1 MYKVSLN
8 HAQLSSVYGD
18 FRALELL
25 KENGFDGVDFSLEN
39 ALNTGLLNA
48 SEKEIKNYF
57 SSLKEKAQELGLTV
71 FNAYLPMPCADEMAR
86 ENAVKAAAWLGA
98 EYLTLCPI
106 VLEKAEN
113 NYKKNKALNTA
124 YYLALKPVMEEY
136 GVKVAVENRSLKSN
150 DVWRFFAGKPS
161 AVSSAEKLLDLL
173 EELGDGFY
181 ASLDV
186 GHAYLAGEDPAETAT
201 LLGNKLALV
210 RLWDTDIAKERR
222 VPPSFG
228 YINFSALMQALK
240 EMYYQGAL
248 NFDVDIL
255 RAGEDGVQPFVA
267 YLSALGKV
275 LAK

>member
-1 MYKVSLN
+1 M
-8 HAQLSSVYGD
+8 
-18 FRALELL
+18 
-25 KENGFDGVDFSLEN
+25 
-39 ALNTGLLNA
+39 
-48 SEKEIKNYF
+48 
-57 SSLKEKAQELGLTV
+57 
-71 FNAYLPMPCADEMAR
+71 
-86 ENAVKAAAWLGA
+86 
-98 EYLTLCPI
+98 
-106 VLEKAEN
+106 
-113 NYKKNKALNTA
+113 
-124 YYLALKPVMEEY
+124 
-136 GVKVAVENRSLKSN
+136 
-150 DVWRFFAGKPS
+150 
-161 AVSSAEKLLDLL
+161 DLL

-240 EMYYQGAL
+240 EMHYQGAL